1 MQTLKLEQKTIAVLK
16 NFSTI
21 NPSILFKPGKVVSTI
36 SPNKTIMAKATID
49 QEIEGT
55 FAIYDLGRFLS
66 TLSLFTDPAL
76 EIADKYVTI
85 SSAGKKMRYGFADQS
100 VIIAPPDKEIKLP
113 STDVSFKLTN
123 DALSDVLKGLGV
135 LRLPEIAVVG
145 DGEDINLQ
153 AMDSKNPTSDVY
165 SISVGKT
172 DKKFKMIFKSE
183 NIKLIPGDY
192 QVDISAKGIGYF
204 KGVAAEY
211 WIAVETSSTNG

>member
-1 MQTLKLEQKTIAVLK
+1 MQTLKLEQKTISVLK

-49 QEIEGT
+49 QEIEDT

-66 TLSLFTDPAL
+66 TLSLFNDPTL
-76 EIADKYVTI
+76 EVADKYVTI
-85 SSAGKKMRYGFADQS
+85 SSSGKKMRYGFADAS
-100 VIIAPPDKEIKLP
+100 VIVAPPDKEIKLP

-123 DALSDVLKGLGV
+123 EALSDVLKGLGV

-153 AMDSKNPTSDVY
+153 AIDSKNPTSDVY

-192 QVDISAKGIGYF
+192 DVDISAKGIGYF
-204 KGVAAEY
+204 KGAAAEY